1 MREIPPLISLLQV
14 SLVLFSVT
22 SFAQLAKPFEVRFQQ
37 FVKGDITLIANQIVN
52 RKDGNSTA
60 NSAYNVTDRSAKLND
75 ELFMDYV
82 DIDNDPTTF
91 SSSSADLNL
100 GNQSSS
106 KIIYAGLYWSATYK
120 YEKGK
125 QKKNKKFVASNNKR
139 NSFDVIKIKLPGSK
153 DYEEIQGEILYDGF
167 EKEGFLENAPY
178 AVYANITD
186 KVKQAKNPNGTYTV
200 ANIKA
205 TLGTLSGGVS
215 AGWTLVFVYEDDNLS
230 GKQITSFDGF
240 AGVTNKSTN
249 INFSGFHTLSEGEVK
264 AKILG
269 AALEGDQNLKGD
281 ELFIK
286 TETSQNDVAI
296 EEPLRDKNNFFNSSI
311 TVNSSY
317 FNKKNPNSINTLGY
331 DAFVIP
337 IPNTNNSVIG
347 NNTKE
352 ATIRLKST
360 GDRYFMFFCA
370 LSVEGVDPTIPI
382 EVMPVLL
389 STETSEVNNKKPVVT
404 EIKKEPKKEPKKDV
418 VAATNSSQK
427 NTAVASKRIEPIQS
441 KNVAV
446 PKVNNGN
453 YLIAN
458 VFRIHSNAVNFVEK
472 LKKLGIGANY
482 FINPTNNYRYV
493 YVSSFSSWNE
503 AKEQYHSNLNNRYFG
518 EMWIMTIHN
527 DEI

>member
-1 MREIPPLISLLQV
+1 MFKMRKIPPLISFLQV
-14 SLVLFSVT
+14 SFILFSAT

-52 RKDGNSTA
+52 RKDGNSSA
-60 NSAYNVTDRSAKLND
+60 NNAYNVTDRSAKLND
-75 ELFMDYV
+75 EWFMDYV

-100 GNQSSS
+100 GNQSSN
-106 KIIYAGLYWSATYK
+106 KIIYAGMYWSATYK

-139 NSFDVIKIKLPGSK
+139 NTFDVIKIKLPGSK
-153 DYEEIQGEILYDGF
+153 DYEEIQGEILYDGY

-249 INFSGFHTLSEGEVK
+249 INFSGFQTLSEGEVK

-311 TVNSSY
+311 TVNNSY

-370 LSVEGVDPTIPI
+370 LSVEGIDPTTPI
-382 EVMPVLL
+382 EEIPVVL
-389 STETSEVNNKKPVVT
+389 SSETSEENNKKPVVA
-404 EIKKEPKKEPKKDV
+404 EIKKESKKVV
-418 VAATNSSQK
+418 VATTNSSQK
-427 NTAVASKRIEPIQS
+427 NTAVTSKRIEPIQS

-472 LKKLGIGANY
+472 LKKMGIDANY

>member
-249 INFSGFHTLSEGEVK
+249 INFSGFQTLSEGEVK

-404 EIKKEPKKEPKKDV
+404 EIKKEPKKDPKKDV
-418 VAATNSSQK
+418 VTATNSSQK
-427 NTAVASKRIEPIQS
+427 NTTVASKRIEPIQS

-472 LKKLGIGANY
+472 LKKLGIDANY